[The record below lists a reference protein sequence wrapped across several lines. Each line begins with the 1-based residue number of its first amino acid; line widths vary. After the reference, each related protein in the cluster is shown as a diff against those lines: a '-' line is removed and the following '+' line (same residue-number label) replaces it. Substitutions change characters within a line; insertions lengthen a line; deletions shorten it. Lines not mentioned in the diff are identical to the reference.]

1 MENDKRKIT
10 APRQNAKKLMIC
22 PNCERQASWT
32 RRRCAACR
40 TKFPAWYVIATV
52 VTAVCVYVAFLVVE
66 QVF

>member
-1 MENDKRKIT
+1 
-10 APRQNAKKLMIC
+10 MIC

-40 TKFPAWYVIATV
+40 TKFPAWYVMAGV
-52 VTAVCVYVAFLVVE
+52 VTVVCVYAAFLVVE